1 MKIKAGAWI
10 RLTAEQKAILLSAYA
25 RAEMQDLKGG
35 EHR

>member
-25 RAEMQDLKGG
+25 RDLKGG